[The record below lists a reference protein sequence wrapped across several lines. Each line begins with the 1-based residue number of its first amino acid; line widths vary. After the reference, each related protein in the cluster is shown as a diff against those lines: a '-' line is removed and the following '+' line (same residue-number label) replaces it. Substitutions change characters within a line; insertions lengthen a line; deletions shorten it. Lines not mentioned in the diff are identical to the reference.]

1 MVKPHGVLVLQDPT
15 KTARLS
21 FMRSF
26 LAFVMLAL
34 LPLQFSWAAVA
45 SYCGHETQ
53 AGVEHLGHHDHQHH
67 ADASDGAGL
76 DTDLATTSDVTSDA
90 VDGKAPGAMDLDCG
104 HCHGTCSMMV
114 NLPSAL
120 PGALSTAPLRAT
132 LDESGGMHAP
142 TRPER
147 PQWLPLA

>member
-1 MVKPHGVLVLQDPT
+1 
-15 KTARLS
+15 
-21 FMRSF
+21 MRRW
-26 LAFVMLAL
+26 LAILMLTL

-53 AGVEHLGHHDHQHH
+53 AGMAHFGHHDHQHH

-76 DTDLATTSDVTSDA
+76 DTDPTTITDVNSDA
-90 VDGKAPGAMDLDCG
+90 GDGKAPGAMDLDCG
-104 HCHGTCSMMV
+104 HCHGTCSMM
-114 NLPSAL
+114 LHLLSSL
-120 PGALSTAPLRAT
+120 PGPLSTAPPSAT
-132 LDESGGMHAP
+132 FDETGGAHAP

>member
-1 MVKPHGVLVLQDPT
+1 MRRILAIVL
-15 KTARLS
+15 
-21 FMRSF
+21 
-26 LAFVMLAL
+26 LAL

-53 AGVEHLGHHDHQHH
+53 AGAEHFGHHDHQHH
-67 ADASDGAGL
+67 ADASNGAGL
-76 DTDLATTSDVTSDA
+76 DADPTTTSDVNPDA
-90 VDGKAPGAMDLDCG
+90 GDGKAPGAMDLDCG
-104 HCHGTCSMMV
+104 HCHGTCSMML

-120 PGALSTAPLRAT
+120 PGALSTGHRSAS
-132 LDESGGMHAP
+132 LDEASGAHAP

>member
-1 MVKPHGVLVLQDPT
+1 V
-15 KTARLS
+15 R
-21 FMRSF
+21 RI
-26 LAFVMLAL
+26 LAIILLAL

-53 AGVEHLGHHDHQHH
+53 AGVEHFGHHDHQHH
-67 ADASDGAGL
+67 ADASDFAG
-76 DTDLATTSDVTSDA
+76 TDANSDA
-90 VDGKAPGAMDLDCG
+90 GDGKAPGAMDLDCG
-104 HCHGTCSMMV
+104 HCHGTCSMML

-120 PGALSTAPLRAT
+120 PGALSTAPPSAT
-132 LDESGGMHAP
+132 LDESGGAHAP